1 MPGIRSWLLTLFI
14 ALLAAT
20 AGRPQAQFKLGEMY
34 ETGRGVPQSYK
45 EAWKWYFQAAQQNRP
60 EAEFKLGKFCEQGLG
75 VPENTSEAIKWY
87 QLAIAKGDSEAEE
100 SLRAL
105 QK

>member
-1 MPGIRSWLLTLFI
+1 MTTFLRPGTGNFPGDSLFPFQ
-14 ALLAAT
+14 AT
-20 AGRPQAQFKLGEMY
+20 G
-34 ETGRGVPQSYK
+34 
-45 EAWKWYFQAAQQNRP
+45 YFQAAQQNRP